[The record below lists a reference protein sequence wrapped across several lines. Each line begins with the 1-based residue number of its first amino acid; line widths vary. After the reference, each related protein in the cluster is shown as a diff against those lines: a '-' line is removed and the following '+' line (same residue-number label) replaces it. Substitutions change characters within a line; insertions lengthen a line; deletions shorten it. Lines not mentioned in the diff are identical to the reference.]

1 MLRKACIHAFDVE
14 KLKIAV
20 IENPRGEGIID
31 DALGRVYRR
40 VAGNMSG
47 GLKWSPVIVVLGST
61 SQVTP

>member
-1 MLRKACIHAFDVE
+1 ME

-40 VAGNMSG
+40 VAVNMPG